1 MSKQRPGDRLAKDF
15 SSLFKTA
22 VSALEDVSEQ
32 VVKSSQAGKATLDA
46 QLLKRQRDRALA
58 RLGELALE
66 GIQEGTTPP
75 PPRSEEVLAELARL
89 DAEIAEARKEADK
102 LWPTSKSTPPSAAK
116 AAGGDEDED
125 EDEEDDEDEDED
137 EDEGD
142 LKTDAKGP
150 SSRRRSPTRPPA

>member
-125 EDEEDDEDEDED
+125 EDEEDDEED
-137 EDEGD
+137 DEGD
-142 LKTDAKGP
+142 LKADAKGP